1 MVTGPQ
7 FSQQSCGFHRT
18 TARWH
23 LGLDVGDVLATS
35 GPSRLATNA
44 TSDGSAHG
52 DNPLLG

>member
-1 MVTGPQ
+1 LGRSFLSSRVGSIAPLR
-7 FSQQSCGFHRT
+7 G
-18 TARWH
+18 WH